1 MKEKFLELFKEV
13 FEMEDEEVKF
23 NDNFRDLETW
33 DSITHLSLI
42 AMLDDE
48 YSMQIEEEELKKL
61 ITVGDLFNKANGTT
75 TN

>member
-1 MKEKFLELFKEV
+1 MKVKFLELFKEV

-23 NDNFRDLETW
+23 EDNFRDLETW

-48 YSMQIEEEELKKL
+48 YNMQIEENDLKKL
-61 ITVGDLFNKANGTT
+61 ITVEDLFNKVNS
-75 TN
+75 

>member
-1 MKEKFLELFKEV
+1 MKAKFIELFKEV

-23 NDNFRDLETW
+23 GDNFRDLDTW

-48 YSMQIEEEELKKL
+48 YSIQIEEEELKKL
-61 ITVGDLFNKANGTT
+61 ITVEDLFNKVNS
-75 TN
+75 

>member
-48 YSMQIEEEELKKL
+48 YDVQIEEEELKKL
-61 ITVGDLFNKANGTT
+61 ITVEDLFNKVNS
-75 TN
+75 

>member
-1 MKEKFLELFKEV
+1 MKAKFLELFKEV

-48 YSMQIEEEELKKL
+48 YDVQIEEEESKKL
-61 ITVGDLFNKANGTT
+61 MTVEDLFNKVNS
-75 TN
+75 

>member
-1 MKEKFLELFKEV
+1 MKAKFIELFKEV

-23 NDNFRDLETW
+23 NNNFRDLETW

-48 YSMQIEEEELKKL
+48 YDIQIEEEELKKL
-61 ITVGDLFNKANGTT
+61 ITVEDLFNKVNS
-75 TN
+75 